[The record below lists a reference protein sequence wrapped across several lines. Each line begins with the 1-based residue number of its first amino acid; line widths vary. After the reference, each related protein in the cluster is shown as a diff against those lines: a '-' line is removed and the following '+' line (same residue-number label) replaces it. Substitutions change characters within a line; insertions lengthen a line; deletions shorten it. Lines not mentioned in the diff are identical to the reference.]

1 MLPTNTSQRFSLPPA
16 SITVYEMILLFHA
29 DVYISQLD
37 INCCLVCRLI
47 VYPGYQTVI
56 APYDGGLMLNADVVH
71 KVLRTETVLDIMYGL
86 YERYQGQAFRDQCI
100 RALIGASVMT
110 RWVTHSQL

>member
-1 MLPTNTSQRFSLPPA
+1 MLPANTSQRFSLPPA
-16 SITVYEMILLFHA
+16 SITVYEMILLFHVDA
-29 DVYISQLD
+29 YDSQLD
-37 INCCLVCRLI
+37 INCCWVCRLI

-110 RWVTHSQL
+110 RWVTQSQL